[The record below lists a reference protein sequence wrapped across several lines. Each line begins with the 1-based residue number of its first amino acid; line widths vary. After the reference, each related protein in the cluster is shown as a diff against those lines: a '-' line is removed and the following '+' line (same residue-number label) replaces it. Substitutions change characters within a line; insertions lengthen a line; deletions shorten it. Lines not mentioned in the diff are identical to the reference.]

1 MHGHHHHHDGRRRGP
16 LARLVRGVLF
26 LAALPFIAVVSVA
39 LLPVAL
45 VARLLGFAPGRHC
58 CRRPAAPDA
67 A

>member
-16 LARLVRGVLF
+16 LARLLRGVLF
-26 LAALPFIAVVSVA
+26 LAALPFIAVVSIA

-45 VARLLGFAPGRHC
+45 VARLLGFTPGRHGC
-58 CRRPAAPDA
+58 HRRAATDA